1 MDFREETVDDNRED
15 DKRHDKISDI
25 EKNLHEILPV
35 VCAVF
40 LFICFDREDMPEE
53 SRSSSGCLENI
64 GKRKV
69 IGCYKDIRGV
79 SMSFL
84 FSQNIKSKKQQI
96 QMNKKRLISAGSAL
110 MLLLGVTLSGCG
122 AQGAKGDDSAFRAY
136 TEMVFTQEVAS
147 NTVSLHYTLKNP
159 EEYGIA
165 DAPVTFG
172 SFLTE
177 EEGILVSVENMRG
190 ALSDFSYDDLN
201 VQNRLTYDVLEYY
214 LDMLEADAQ
223 YLLYEEPLGL
233 VSGIQTQ
240 LPILLSEY
248 QFYDEADVNT
258 YLKLMQTTPEY
269 FDSLIAFEKQKSEK
283 GLFMADYAADTV
295 IEQCNAFVEM
305 GDGNYLISTFVERIS
320 ELNEL
325 TEKEKS
331 DYIQKNALMLKSYVY
346 PAYSKLVSELQK
358 LKGTGVNEMGL
369 CYLPEGKAY
378 YEQVVKESTGS
389 DKSVEEMED
398 LTRRQIIDD
407 LEAMESVLGI
417 TAQEAQETAAAGEN
431 DPEVILSSLKAGI
444 SDAFPAEPET
454 QLQVKYVPEAM
465 EEHLSPAF
473 YMIPAIDNTEENVIY
488 VNQAHMDNS
497 LTLFTTLAHEGYP
510 GHLYQTL
517 YYTGTDPD
525 PLRDVFSFGGY
536 VEGWATYAEMCSY
549 YLAPLTKEQATLLQ
563 KNGSIILGLYALA
576 DMGIHYEGWDRMD
589 TIAFFTNYGIKDTD
603 TIEEIYELIIGS
615 PGNYLK
621 YYIGYVEFMELKKE
635 WMEEK
640 GEEFS
645 QKEFHEAVLSVG
657 PAPFEIVEK
666 YMWED
671 LKGD

>member
-1 MDFREETVDDNRED
+1 
-15 DKRHDKISDI
+15 
-25 EKNLHEILPV
+25 
-35 VCAVF
+35 
-40 LFICFDREDMPEE
+40 
-53 SRSSSGCLENI
+53 
-64 GKRKV
+64 
-69 IGCYKDIRGV
+69 
-79 SMSFL
+79 
-84 FSQNIKSKKQQI
+84 
-96 QMNKKRLISAGSAL
+96 MNKKRLISAGTAL
-110 MLLLGVTLSGCG
+110 ILLLGVTLSGCG
-122 AQGAKGDDSAFRAY
+122 AQGAKGDDSEFRAY

-240 LPILLSEY
+240 LPVLLSEY

-269 FDSLIAFEKQKSEK
+269 FDSLIAFEKQKSEE

-320 ELNEL
+320 ELDEL

-517 YYTGTDPD
+517 YYAGTDPD

-666 YMWED
+666 YMWEE

>member
-1 MDFREETVDDNRED
+1 
-15 DKRHDKISDI
+15 
-25 EKNLHEILPV
+25 
-35 VCAVF
+35 
-40 LFICFDREDMPEE
+40 
-53 SRSSSGCLENI
+53 
-64 GKRKV
+64 
-69 IGCYKDIRGV
+69 
-79 SMSFL
+79 MSFL

-96 QMNKKRLISAGSAL
+96 QMNKKRLISAGTAL
-110 MLLLGVTLSGCG
+110 ILLLGVTLSGCG
-122 AQGAKGDDSAFRAY
+122 AQGAKGDDSEFRAY

-240 LPILLSEY
+240 LPVLLSEY

-269 FDSLIAFEKQKSEK
+269 FDSLIAFEKQKSEE

-320 ELNEL
+320 ELDEL

-517 YYTGTDPD
+517 YYAGTDPD

-666 YMWED
+666 YMWEE

>member
-1 MDFREETVDDNRED
+1 
-15 DKRHDKISDI
+15 
-25 EKNLHEILPV
+25 
-35 VCAVF
+35 
-40 LFICFDREDMPEE
+40 
-53 SRSSSGCLENI
+53 
-64 GKRKV
+64 
-69 IGCYKDIRGV
+69 
-79 SMSFL
+79 
-84 FSQNIKSKKQQI
+84 
-96 QMNKKRLISAGSAL
+96 
-110 MLLLGVTLSGCG
+110 
-122 AQGAKGDDSAFRAY
+122 
-136 TEMVFTQEVAS
+136 
-147 NTVSLHYTLKNP
+147 
-159 EEYGIA
+159 
-165 DAPVTFG
+165 
-172 SFLTE
+172 
-177 EEGILVSVENMRG
+177 
-190 ALSDFSYDDLN
+190 
-201 VQNRLTYDVLEYY
+201 
-214 LDMLEADAQ
+214 
-223 YLLYEEPLGL
+223 
-233 VSGIQTQ
+233 
-240 LPILLSEY
+240 
-248 QFYDEADVNT
+248 
-258 YLKLMQTTPEY
+258 
-269 FDSLIAFEKQKSEK
+269 
-283 GLFMADYAADTV
+283 MADYAADTV

-320 ELNEL
+320 ELDEL

-517 YYTGTDPD
+517 YYAGTDPD

-640 GEEFS
+640 REEFS

>member
-1 MDFREETVDDNRED
+1 
-15 DKRHDKISDI
+15 
-25 EKNLHEILPV
+25 
-35 VCAVF
+35 
-40 LFICFDREDMPEE
+40 
-53 SRSSSGCLENI
+53 
-64 GKRKV
+64 
-69 IGCYKDIRGV
+69 
-79 SMSFL
+79 MSFL

-96 QMNKKRLISAGSAL
+96 QMNKKRLISAGTAL
-110 MLLLGVTLSGCG
+110 ILLLGVTLSGCG
-122 AQGAKGDDSAFRAY
+122 AQEVKGDDSAFRAY

-190 ALSDFSYDDLN
+190 ALSDFSYNDLN

-248 QFYDEADVNT
+248 QFYDEGDVNT
-258 YLKLMQTTPEY
+258 YLELMQSTPEY
-269 FDSLIAFEKQKSEK
+269 FDSLIAFEKQKSEE

-320 ELNEL
+320 ELDEL

-346 PAYSKLVSELQK
+346 PAYSKLVSEIQK

-454 QLQVKYVPEAM
+454 ELQVKYVPEAM

-517 YYTGTDPD
+517 YYAGTDPD

>member
-1 MDFREETVDDNRED
+1 
-15 DKRHDKISDI
+15 
-25 EKNLHEILPV
+25 
-35 VCAVF
+35 
-40 LFICFDREDMPEE
+40 
-53 SRSSSGCLENI
+53 
-64 GKRKV
+64 
-69 IGCYKDIRGV
+69 
-79 SMSFL
+79 MSFL

-96 QMNKKRLISAGSAL
+96 QMNKKRLISAGIAL
-110 MLLLGVTLSGCG
+110 ILLLGVTLSGCG
-122 AQGAKGDDSAFRAY
+122 AQGAKGDDSEFRAY

-190 ALSDFSYDDLN
+190 ALSDFSYNDLN

-240 LPILLSEY
+240 LPVLLSEY

-269 FDSLIAFEKQKSEK
+269 FDSLIAFEKQKSEE

-320 ELNEL
+320 ELDEL

-517 YYTGTDPD
+517 YYAGTDPD

-640 GEEFS
+640 REEFS